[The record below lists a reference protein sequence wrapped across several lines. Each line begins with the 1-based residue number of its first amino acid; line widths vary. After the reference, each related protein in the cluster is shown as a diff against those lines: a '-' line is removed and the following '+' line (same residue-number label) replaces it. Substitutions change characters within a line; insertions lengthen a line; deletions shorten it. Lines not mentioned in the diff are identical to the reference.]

1 MNILNLFPHPYPMPT
16 PDGFS
21 PDNVAAEELADITH
35 TNALG
40 IPMVQP
46 LRFQLDEQGAQ
57 EWLFPNEP
65 MVSVSGGQA
74 LVRRNVSKGRVRGT
88 IKERWAQND
97 YTVSINGFLSTAD
110 GSYPSD
116 DVARLRAFCEAGYV
130 RCLSPLL
137 EVFGISRLVIE
148 SWDMPFTSGS
158 ANQNFSITAYSDDI
172 YKLILSAEDIKL

>member
-1 MNILNLFPHPYPMPT
+1 MNIINLLPHPNPMSE

-21 PDNVAAEELADITH
+21 PDSVTPEPLADITH

-74 LVRRNVSKGRVRGT
+74 LVKRNVSKGTVRGT

-97 YTVSINGFLSTAD
+97 YTVSIEGLLSSND
-110 GSYPSD
+110 GSYPSA

-130 RCLSPLL
+130 KCLSPLL
-137 EVFGISRLVIE
+137 EVFGISHLVIE
-148 SWDMPFTSGS
+148 SWNMPFTAGS
-158 ANQNFSITAYSDDI
+158 ANQNFTITAYSDDI
-172 YKLILSAEDIKL
+172 YKLVLTAEDIKL

>member
-1 MNILNLFPHPYPMPT
+1 MNIINLLPGARPMPE

-21 PDNVAAEELADITH
+21 VENRNSATVADITH

-46 LRFQLDEQGAQ
+46 LRFCLDEQGAE

-74 LVRRNVSKGRVRGT
+74 IVKRNVSKGSVRGT
-88 IKERWAQND
+88 VKERWAQND
-97 YTVSINGFLSTAD
+97 YSVSIEGVLSSTD

-116 DVARLRAFCEAGYV
+116 DVARLRTFCEAGYV

-137 EVFGISRLVIE
+137 EIFGITRLVIE

-158 ANQNFSITAYSDDI
+158 ANQNFSISAVSDDI
-172 YKLILSAEDIKL
+172 YKLILTAEDIKR

>member
-1 MNILNLFPHPYPMPT
+1 MNFINILPHPHPMPE

-21 PDNVAAEELADITH
+21 VDNHAADTLADVTH

-46 LRFQLDEQGAQ
+46 LRFCLDEQGAE

-74 LVRRNVSKGRVRGT
+74 IVKRNVSKGSVRGT

-97 YTVSINGFLSTAD
+97 YSVTIEGLLSTDD
-110 GSYPSD
+110 GSYPSA
-116 DVARLRAFCEAGYV
+116 DVARLRTFCEAGYV

-137 EVFGISRLVIE
+137 ETFGITRLVIE
-148 SWDMPFTSGS
+148 SWDIPFTAGS
-158 ANQNFSITAYSDDI
+158 ANQNFSISAVSDDI
-172 YKLILSAEDIKL
+172 YKLILTAEDIKR

>member
-1 MNILNLFPHPYPMPT
+1 MNIINIMPYARPMPT

-21 PDNVAAEELADITH
+21 PDSVTPEPLADITH

-74 LVRRNVSKGRVRGT
+74 IVKRNVSKGSVRGT

-97 YTVSINGFLSTAD
+97 YSVSIEGFLSSPD
-110 GSYPSD
+110 GSYPAD

-158 ANQNFSITAYSDDI
+158 ANQNFSISAVSDDI
-172 YKLILSAEDIKL
+172 YKLILTAEDIKR